1 VRNSS
6 LVKWPCA
13 ENVTG
18 LSIVPKLWTTE
29 VGSRKKEVR
38 KVQKMAIKSYEDL
51 QIYQKSYQL
60 ALQMHRITQDLPVQE
75 RYELGQQIR
84 RAATSVPANI
94 AEGYG
99 RKNSE
104 KEFKHFLRNSMGSAN
119 EVKVYIDMMKDLGY
133 ISQEKHQELRESYD
147 ILTKKIYRLIERW
160 NKKVGE
166 D

>member
-1 VRNSS
+1 
-6 LVKWPCA
+6 
-13 ENVTG
+13 
-18 LSIVPKLWTTE
+18 
-29 VGSRKKEVR
+29 
-38 KVQKMAIKSYEDL
+38 MAIRSYEDL
-51 QIYQKSYQL
+51 QVYQDAYKL
-60 ALQMHRITQDLPVQE
+60 ALQMYRITQDLPARE

-119 EVKVYIDMMKDLGY
+119 EVKVYIEMMKDLGY
-133 ISQEKHQELRESYD
+133 ISQENYQELRQSYD
-147 ILTKKIYRLIERW
+147 ILTKKMYRLLERW